1 MKHKPVFLYSIRLFV
16 TLFTMVGMLG
26 FPALSSAAG
35 AGGFFDMEEGVNII
49 GLGIGGVP
57 DYQGSEDYEAGIGP
71 FGRYHYSGNRYINVL
86 GPELSWNVSNDDV
99 WQFGPRLMYRFGRDD
114 DVEDK
119 VVKRMREID
128 DTVEAGA
135 FVVASYE
142 LDPNDP
148 RERLAFSADLLA
160 DVGNEHDGWI
170 STFGVKYWAPVAR
183 TVVMHVG
190 GGFSYASDDYVDTY
204 FGVHGTDVLL
214 FPSLGGRSYDAD
226 GGINDVRAVIGALV
240 HLSPD
245 WHLGAGVRYQRLL
258 GDAKDSPV
266 VDERGDANQW
276 VFGVGLGYAWQ

>member
-35 AGGFFDMEEGVNII
+35 GGSFFDMQEGVNIV
-49 GLGIGGVP
+49 GLGIGAAP

-71 FGRYHYSGNRYINVL
+71 FARYHYSGNRYINVL
-86 GPELSWNVSNDDV
+86 GPELSWNVSNDEV

-135 FVVASYE
+135 FVAASYK
-142 LDPNDP
+142 LDSNDP
-148 RERLAFSADLLA
+148 RERIVFTGDLLA

-170 STFGVKYWAPVAR
+170 STFGVKYWVPVAR
-183 TVVMHVG
+183 AVVMHVG

-204 FGVHGTDVLL
+204 FGIHGTDVLL
-214 FPSLGGRSYDAD
+214 FPSRAGRPYDAD
-226 GGINDVRAVIGALV
+226 GGINDVRATIGALV
-240 HLSPD
+240 HLSPE
-245 WHLGAGVRYQRLL
+245 WHLGVGARYQRLL

-266 VDERGDANQW
+266 VDDRGDANQW
-276 VFGVGLGYAWQ
+276 VLGVGLGYAWQ